1 MFELRNNVRN
11 LTQDDKDVIQY
22 FNIFNKLWQE
32 IGMFNDC
39 VWSFAKDSERYK
51 KIVDKEQIFDFIA

>member
-32 IGMFNDC
+32 INMFNDC
-39 VWSFAKDSERYK
+39 IWCYAEDGERYK
-51 KIVDKEQIFDFIA
+51 KMVDKE